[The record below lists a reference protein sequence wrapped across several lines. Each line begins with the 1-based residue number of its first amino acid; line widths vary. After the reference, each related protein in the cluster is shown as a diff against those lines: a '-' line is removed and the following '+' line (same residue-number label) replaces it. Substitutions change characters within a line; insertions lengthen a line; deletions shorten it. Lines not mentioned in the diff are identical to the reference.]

1 MGKNLLGIVFS
12 AIAGALMSIQGVFNT
27 RAGEKIGLW
36 TINMIVQGTGFLITL
51 LVFLFYKD
59 GDIKKIIDVN
69 KIYLAGGILG
79 VFIIFTVMKGM
90 KMLSPAYAVSVILIT
105 QLITAAIIDC
115 CGLFGTERCNFHITK
130 ILGVIIMIIGIV
142 VFKWKG

>member
-1 MGKNLLGIVFS
+1 MGKNVLGIIFAAV
-12 AIAGALMSIQGVFNT
+12 AGALMSIQGVFNT
-27 RAGEKIGLW
+27 RVGEKIGLW

-51 LVFLFYKD
+51 LVFLFFKD
-59 GDIKKIIDVN
+59 GNIRRIGEVN
-69 KIYLAGGILG
+69 KLYLSGGLLG

-90 KMLSPAYAVSVILIT
+90 KMLSPAYAVSIILIT
-105 QLITAAIIDC
+105 QLVTAAIIDC
-115 CGLFGTERCNFHITK
+115 CGLFGTERCNFHFTK